1 VTDSQHRRVFVD
13 HLTLR
18 VRDLAA
24 SRAFYEAALAPLGVR
39 VLEVGEEVV
48 LGPAEAEDLALAQA
62 APGAPPSGPLH
73 LAFLAADREQVAA
86 FHAAAL
92 AAGGT
97 DNGAPG
103 HRPRYHPGYYGAYVI
118 DPDGNNVEAVF
129 HDRSGA
135 AGA

>member
-1 VTDSQHRRVFVD
+1 MGLERRVFVD

-39 VLEVGEEVV
+39 VLEVDGEVV
-48 LGPAEAEDLALAQA
+48 FGPAGAEDLAFAE
-62 APGAPPSGPLH
+62 GDPPSGPLH
-73 LAFLAADREQVAA
+73 VAFLAANRGQVDG

-92 AAGGT
+92 AAGGR
-97 DNGAPG
+97 DNGPPG
-103 HRPRYHPGYYGAYVI
+103 LRPRYHPGYYGAYVL

-129 HDRSGA
+129 HDR
-135 AGA
+135 